1 MSATVKATRFVA
13 RDALVALHRV
23 RKERDVVITTM
34 SPARDW
40 MTLAPQSPLDIVF
53 VPSAM
58 GHATSLGL
66 GLALA
71 QPDRRVI
78 VCNGDGSMLMNLG
91 SLVTIVG
98 AGATNV
104 IVLVFQNGVYEVTG
118 AQPMPAEA
126 DFATIARGA
135 GFPSVFEFSNSED
148 WTSNIGNVLDAPGPV
163 FAVLRVASDV
173 GIPGPKSPGPASE
186 RAKRLREALMGRVAG
201 PGNTLELD

>member
-1 MSATVKATRFVA
+1 VSATAKETGFIAK
-13 RDALVALHRV
+13 DALVALHRA
-23 RKERDVVITTM
+23 RDPRDIVVTTM
-34 SPARDW
+34 APARDW
-40 MTLAPQSPLDIVF
+40 MTLTPQSPLDIVF

-98 AGATNV
+98 AGATNL

-135 GFPSVFEFSNSED
+135 GFASVFEFSNSDEWASKID
-148 WTSNIGNVLDAPGPV
+148 SVLDARGPV
-163 FAVLRVASDV
+163 FAVLRVAADV
-173 GIPGPKSPGPASE
+173 GIPGPKSPGPAGE
-186 RAKRLREALMGRVAG
+186 RARLLRGQLADRS
-201 PGNTLELD
+201 NTVELD

>member
-1 MSATVKATRFVA
+1 MSATVKASRFIAKEALTALHAA
-13 RDALVALHRV
+13 RDP
-23 RKERDVVITTM
+23 RDIVITTM

-98 AGATNV
+98 SGAANV

-135 GFPSVFEFSNSED
+135 GFSSVFEFSNADD
-148 WTSNIGNVLDAPGPV
+148 WTSRIDAVLEAPGPV
-163 FAVLRVASDV
+163 FAVLRVAPDA
-173 GIPGPKSPGPASE
+173 GIPGPKSPGPAGE
-186 RAKRLREALMGRVAG
+186 RARRLREALRSS
-201 PGNTLELD
+201 